1 MTTEILEL
9 TSEQKQLVETEV
21 TPIVEAANALVI
33 KTSEDSFN
41 AQNLTKEI
49 KRRRAT
55 MHGKFDP
62 PVRAGHLAWKAAK
75 DLYNFFINP
84 YDEAEIIIKRKVVTF
99 QDENDRQRAEEQ
111 RKAEA
116 ESRRIEAEKQ
126 AKIQA
131 KIDEENRK
139 IREAQAEGVRKQREK
154 DAELSRMRNKEKQEQ
169 ARHEEEERRIRQAQI
184 DDENRRQAEL
194 KKAEL
199 EERKENV
206 VAPLVFT
213 PPPAPK
219 AEGTAFKKTW
229 KGECVNIMDLLK
241 AIVEGKAPVTLIEIN
256 QSAINAAAKTYKNT
270 MTIPG
275 LKFTEI
281 TDMSSRIR

>member
-1 MTTEILEL
+1 MPTETLEL
-9 TSEQKQLVETEV
+9 TTEQKQLVATEV
-21 TPIVEAANALVI
+21 TPIVEAANALVV
-33 KTSEDSFN
+33 KTSEQSFN
-41 AQNLTKEI
+41 AQNLVKEL
-49 KRRRAT
+49 KRRRA
-55 MHGKFDP
+55 MIHEKFDP
-62 PVRAGHLAWKAAK
+62 PVRAAHLAWKSAK
-75 DLYNFFINP
+75 ELWTFFVTP
-84 YDEAEIIIKRKVVTF
+84 FDTAETIIKNKITTF
-99 QDENDRQRAEEQ
+99 KDEEDRRREEEQ

-139 IREAQAEGVRKQREK
+139 IREAQAEEARKQREK
-154 DAELSRMRNKEKQEQ
+154 DAELAKIRNKEKQEQ
-169 ARHEEEERRIRQAQI
+169 LRREEEERRIRQAQI
-184 DDENRRQAEL
+184 DEKNRKIAEA
-194 KKAEL
+194 KKEEL

-206 VAPLVFT
+206 VAPLIFT

-229 KGECVNIMDLLK
+229 KGECVNIIDLLK

-275 LKFTEI
+275 LKFTEV